1 MTDWIGVIIA
11 FFSLIISFA
20 VPIVILRKEYKNNV
34 RLQLFEK
41 RTEVLDKAISISCLT
56 DRLRKEKNRI
66 DKLDYYEIIP
76 SEVFFQVYTNDWL
89 DYQQIYISKRNDIK
103 SICNYLYS
111 EKVNSENLRAQCS
124 YLFPE
129 VDAQRLI
136 KLFVSYIDFVSS
148 LSEACR
154 IRENSYK
161 SYLDTSEEE
170 KIQAFEVYKKSVVI
184 PFNEMV
190 KKSDKLLNK
199 INKTNI
205 DEVTKS
211 YQLFSKPAY
220 KHRLAHKK

>member
-11 FFSLIISFA
+11 FFALIISFA

-41 RTEVLDKAISISCLT
+41 RTEVLEKAISISYLT

-66 DKLDYYEIIP
+66 DKIDYNEILP

-111 EKVNSENLRAQCS
+111 EKVNSENLKAQCS

-136 KLFVSYIDFVSS
+136 ELFVSYIDFVSS

-161 SYLDTSEEE
+161 SYLDAPEKQ
-170 KIQAFEVYKKSVVI
+170 KIQALEVYKRSVVG
-184 PFNEMV
+184 PFNIMAE
-190 KKSDKLLNK
+190 KIDKLLSK
-199 INKTNI
+199 INETNI
-205 DEVTKS
+205 DKIAKS
-211 YQLFSKPAY
+211 YRLF
-220 KHRLAHKK
+220 